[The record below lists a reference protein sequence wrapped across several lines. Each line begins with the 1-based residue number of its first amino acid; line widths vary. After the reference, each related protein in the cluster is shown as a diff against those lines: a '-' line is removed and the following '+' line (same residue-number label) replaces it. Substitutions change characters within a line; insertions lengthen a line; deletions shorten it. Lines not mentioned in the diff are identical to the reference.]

1 MIIDGKQVGREILES
16 VRAQGTPARV
26 RAISVAPDAATQSYL
41 RIKRRAAEAAG
52 MELEAVDLPDTA
64 TEEDVRAAIAAPG
77 ADAIIVQ
84 LPLPAHIDTD
94 RVLAAIPVG
103 KDADVLSPEA
113 RERELVVPPVAAA
126 VEEALVRGSIAVPG
140 AHAAVIGKGR
150 LVGMP
155 VAERLEALGA
165 TVAAYDEHT
174 FTPDALKDADIVVS
188 GAGVPGL
195 VRPDMVKEDAALIDA
210 GTSEQGGAIVG
221 DIDPAAA
228 LHARLYTP
236 VPGGIGPIT
245 VACLMRNVA
254 QLVKLQKGQI

>member
-1 MIIDGKQVGREILES
+1 MVIDGKQIGREILES
-16 VRAQGTPARV
+16 VRAHGVPARV
-26 RAISVAPDAATQSYL
+26 RAISVAPDAATRSYL
-41 RIKRRAAEAAG
+41 RIKRQAAEAAG
-52 MELEAVDLPDTA
+52 MDLEAVELPESA
-64 TEEDVRAAIAAPG
+64 TEAELRAAIEAPG

-94 RVLAAIPVG
+94 HALAAIPVG
-103 KDADVLSPEA
+103 KDADALSPEA
-113 RERELVVPPVAAA
+113 RERKLVVPPVAAA
-126 VEEALVRGSIAVPG
+126 VEEVLVRGGVTVPG
-140 AHAAVIGKGR
+140 AQVVVIGKGR

-155 VAERLEALGA
+155 VIECLEALGA
-165 TVAAYDEHT
+165 TVTAYDEHT
-174 FTPDALKDADIVVS
+174 FAPDALKDADIIVA

-195 VRPDMVKEDAALIDA
+195 VKAGTVKEGVALIDA

-254 QLVKLQKGQI
+254 QLVKLQNGQI